1 MTDSFIQTG
10 GDGSFE
16 VDAAAEET
24 AKVDAA
30 RSELIDEATPAE
42 GDGLIMGKYN
52 SVDDVVTAFKALQ
65 SEYSRIKGGQEQ
77 VAPPAQEQ
85 AAPPVQEQQQ
95 QQSERPAN
103 QVTPEQAAVIRDQMF
118 QQVGGEDRYKAVAG
132 WASTNLPEARL
143 TSFNKAL
150 ESGDQAQIINQLKGL
165 QYDHMQA
172 TGYEPRLARGTA
184 APQSRATP
192 FESEAQVVA
201 AMNDPR
207 YQNGPEMDPAYIKS
221 VEQRMAASTGVFPGR

>member
-1 MTDSFIQTG
+1 MTDSLIQTG
-10 GDGSFE
+10 NDGSFE
-16 VDAAAEET
+16 ADAAAVET

-30 RSELIDEATPAE
+30 RSELIDEATSEAGE
-42 GDGLIMGKYN
+42 GLIMGKYN
-52 SVDDVVTAFKALQ
+52 NVDDVVSAFKALQ
-65 SEYSRIKGGQEQ
+65 SEYSKIKGGQEA
-77 VAPPAQEQ
+77 APPVPDQ
-85 AAPPVQEQQQ
+85 AAPPQQEQQQ
-95 QQSERPAN
+95 SQQPAN
-103 QVTPEQAAVIRDQMF
+103 QVSPEQAAVIRDQMF

-132 WASTNLPEARL
+132 WASTNLPTERVTA
-143 TSFNKAL
+143 FNNAL

-184 APQSRATP
+184 AAQSRATP

-207 YQNGPEMDPAYIKS
+207 YQNGPNMDPAYIKE
-221 VEQRMAASTGVFPGR
+221 VEQRMAASTGVFSGR

>member
-1 MTDSFIQTG
+1 MTDSLIQTG
-10 GDGSFE
+10 NDGSFE
-16 VDAAAEET
+16 ADAAAVET

-30 RSELIDEATPAE
+30 RSELIDEASPDT
-42 GDGLIMGKYN
+42 GDSLIMGKYN
-52 SVDDVVTAFKALQ
+52 NVDDVVSAFKALQ
-65 SEYSRIKGGQEQ
+65 SEYSKLKGGQEA
-77 VAPPAQEQ
+77 APSVPDQ
-85 AAPPVQEQQQ
+85 AAPPQQEQQR
-95 QQSERPAN
+95 SEQPAN
-103 QVTPEQAAVIRDQMF
+103 QVTAEQAAVIRDQMF
-118 QQVGGEDRYKAVAG
+118 EQVGGEDRYKAVAA

-165 QYDHMQA
+165 QYDHLQA
-172 TGYEPRLARGTA
+172 NGYEPRLARGTA

-207 YQNGPEMDPAYIKS
+207 YQNGPRMDPSYIKE
-221 VEQRMAASTGVFPGR
+221 VEQRMAASTGVFSSR

>member
-1 MTDSFIQTG
+1 MTDSLIQTG

-42 GDGLIMGKYN
+42 GDSLIMGKYN
-52 SVDDVVTAFKALQ
+52 NVDDVVTAFKALQ
-65 SEYSRIKGGQEQ
+65 SEYSRIKGRQE
-77 VAPPAQEQ
+77 VAPPAPEEQ
-85 AAPPVQEQQQ
+85 APPVQQEEQSRQ
-95 QQSERPAN
+95 PAN
-103 QVTPEQAAVIRDQMF
+103 QVTPEQASVIRDQMY

-132 WASTNLPEARL
+132 WASTNLPAERVTA
-143 TSFNKAL
+143 FNKAL
-150 ESGDQAQIINQLKGL
+150 ETGDQAQIINQLKGL

-184 APQSRATP
+184 GPQSKVAP

-201 AMNDPR
+201 AMSDPR
-207 YQNGPEMDPAYIKS
+207 YRNGPYMDPAYIKQ
-221 VEQRMAASTGVFPGR
+221 VEQRMDASTGVFSGR